1 MKLAPRVCT
10 SLHGENVSTSTVLFL
25 CTDLDCATAREAL
38 PCIERDVLTLAS
50 RLMNETKTTKG

>member
-1 MKLAPRVCT
+1 
-10 SLHGENVSTSTVLFL
+10 LHGEFVSTSTVLFL

-38 PCIERDVLTLAS
+38 PCIERDVLTHAS